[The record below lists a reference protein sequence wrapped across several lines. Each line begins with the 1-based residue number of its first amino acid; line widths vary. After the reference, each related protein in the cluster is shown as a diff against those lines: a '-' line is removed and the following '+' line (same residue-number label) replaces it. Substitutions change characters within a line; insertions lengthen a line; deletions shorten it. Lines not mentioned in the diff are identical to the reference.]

1 MKERHET
8 EFVGTQHLS
17 IDSTKI
23 TRNPAAQ
30 GGVHVRVSARN
41 VLKGKIKSIKHGSVN
56 SEVIVQLPGRLEIT
70 SIITKTSAENLS
82 LREGKDVYAII
93 KATNVILGVD

>member
-1 MKERHET
+1 
-8 EFVGTQHLS
+8 
-17 IDSTKI
+17 
-23 TRNPAAQ
+23 
-30 GGVHVRVSARN
+30 VRVSARN
-41 VLKGKIKSIKHGSVN
+41 VLKGKIRSIKHGSVN
-56 SEVIVQLPGRLEIT
+56 SEVVVQLPGGLEIT